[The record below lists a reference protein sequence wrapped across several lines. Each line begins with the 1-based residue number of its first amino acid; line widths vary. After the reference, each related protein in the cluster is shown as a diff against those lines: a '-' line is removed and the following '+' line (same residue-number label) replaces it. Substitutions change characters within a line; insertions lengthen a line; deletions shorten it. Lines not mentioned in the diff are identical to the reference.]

1 MSGPASQMR
10 LQVVLSSEAKERCM
24 KVNHNGNRIDTT
36 LGVLIA
42 TVSDLAFE
50 YSADANK
57 AYNVAHLVLV
67 EILKGASLGREIVD
81 RHVPTGKY
89 LH

>member
-1 MSGPASQMR
+1 
-10 LQVVLSSEAKERCM
+10 M
-24 KVNHNGNRIDTT
+24 KINHNGDRIDTT
-36 LGVLIA
+36 LGELIA

-50 YSADANK
+50 YSADTK
-57 AYNVAHLVLV
+57 EAYNLAHLVLV
-67 EILKGASLGREIVD
+67 EILKGASLGSEIVD